1 MSIVVLKLAD
11 VKSEAEGRPQR
22 CPSCKGGTFQRW
34 GGRLRKI
41 RDPHVRYVMV
51 YRYQC
56 CECRHTFRHYPPGVD
71 QAQQSIRL
79 RKLAALMWVL
89 GLSYR
94 GIATVLAAFGVGIG
108 RMSAWRDE
116 QAWAEQLCQQRKWK
130 PVRVLGLDG
139 AYVRAFGEVRPVL
152 VAVDMG
158 ERQPVAIGYVDEH
171 NPDAVRRFLEPLV
184 KRLGVSVI
192 VTDDLVHYKTV
203 AQKLDVEQQI
213 CQFHVRRW
221 VGRTLKELQ
230 TTLPPSWLGMLDEIK
245 QLLHDLPIQGS
256 RRLFELWKQID
267 VPRSARDEPRT
278 PVDQLRNLLIRLSE
292 HWESYRIFDW
302 QPDVPWTNNATE
314 QVIGRMKVRS
324 RTVRGYKSRPGL
336 LAGLMTAGSGMC

>member
-1 MSIVVLKLAD
+1 MSIVVLKLPD

-22 CPSCKGGTFQRW
+22 CPSCQGNTFQRW

-41 RDPHVRYVMV
+41 RDPQVGYVMV
-51 YRYQC
+51 YRYRC
-56 CECRHTFRHYPPGVD
+56 CGCRHTFRHYPEGVD
-71 QAQQSIRL
+71 AAQQSQRL
-79 RKLAALMWVL
+79 RKLAALMWVM

-94 GIATVLAAFGVGIG
+94 GIEALLAAFRVGMG

-116 QAWAEQLCQQRKWK
+116 QAWAEQLRKQRRWK

-139 AYVRAFGEVRPVL
+139 AYVRAWGEMRPVL
-152 VAVDMG
+152 VAVDVG
-158 ERQPVAIGYVDEH
+158 EGQPVAIGYVDEH

-184 KRLGVSVI
+184 QRLGVSVI

-203 AQKLDVEQQI
+203 AGKLDLEQQI

-221 VGRTLKELQ
+221 VGRTLKELH
-230 TTLPPSWLGMLDEIK
+230 TRLPTRWQGILEEVK
-245 QLLHDLPIQGS
+245 QLLHDLPIEGS

-278 PVDQLRNLLIRLSE
+278 PVDQLRDLLIRLSE
-292 HWESYRIFDW
+292 HWDSYRIFDW

-324 RTVRGYKSRPGL
+324 RTVRGYKTRSGL
-336 LAGLMTAGSGMC
+336 LAGLMAAGSGMC